1 MKRDLQSTIDALRK
15 ESLEFQQTVVSAL
28 EAMKARREESLAST
42 RHGKDFEL
50 AAYAFIEDA
59 CQKSGDIPEHTG
71 ERVGATKHCK
81 VGDCV
86 ITLGPDCEAAGSRIV
101 CEMKEDASCD
111 LRRSLNE
118 IETARANR
126 GADVGLFIHSMRTAP
141 NGLRS
146 LARYG
151 NDIVVVWDA
160 EDELTDTYLSAAIM
174 VCKALAVR
182 KSVVDKKLSA
192 DFGALDKAIP
202 GLGKMVKQNA
212 NVGVAVTLNSIG
224 SEAVLEGKK
233 ARSFPLRFANGAVL
247 FGPMKV
253 GQVPPLF

>member
-1 MKRDLQSTIDALRK
+1 
-15 ESLEFQQTVVSAL
+15 
-28 EAMKARREESLAST
+28 MKARREESLAST

-81 VGDCV
+81 VGDCI

-126 GADVGLFIHSMRTAP
+126 GAEVGLFIHSMRTAP

-192 DFGALDKAIP
+192 DFGALDKAIREIER
-202 GLGKMVKQNA
+202 Q
-212 NVGVAVTLNSIG
+212 VGFLDEIKTSSTTI
-224 SEAVLEGKK
+224 K
-233 ARSFPLRFANGAVL
+233 NGAEKILNRVEVMRTAL
-247 FGPMKV
+247 TKQIETLDAQASLIRALV
-253 GQVPPLF
+253 NVE